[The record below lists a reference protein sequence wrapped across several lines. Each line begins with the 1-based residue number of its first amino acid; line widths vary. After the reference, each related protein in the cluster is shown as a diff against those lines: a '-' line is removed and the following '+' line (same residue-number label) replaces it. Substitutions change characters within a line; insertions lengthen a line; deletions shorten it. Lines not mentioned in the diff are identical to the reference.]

1 LESLELYGI
10 REWSPELVRELPVA
24 PRLSRLVAASQN
36 ADPDAVAAL
45 ASSPYATTLEALVLP
60 LRDRG
65 AVAALS
71 HGMFAAV
78 KNLDIN
84 WLGDALTASDAP
96 AVSGASPA
104 VETIAIDDFRL
115 RELADSPLAPRLRR
129 LRLRGIRGAVRVEPW
144 FLREIEKFR
153 SLETL
158 HLGGQPPT
166 PPAVFET
173 LGALDVKIELGPN
186 VRRFTEPAD

>member
-1 LESLELYGI
+1 
-10 REWSPELVRELPVA
+10 
-24 PRLSRLVAASQN
+24 
-36 ADPDAVAAL
+36 
-45 ASSPYATTLEALVLP
+45 VLP

-78 KNLDIN
+78 KHLDIN
-84 WLGDALTASDAP
+84 WLGDGLTATDASVLADAFP
-96 AVSGASPA
+96 V

-115 RELADSPLAPRLRR
+115 RELADSPLAPRLKR
-129 LRLRGIRGAVRVEPW
+129 LRLRGIRGAVRVEHW

-166 PPAVFET
+166 TPAVFET

-186 VRRFTEPAD
+186 VRHFTEPVT